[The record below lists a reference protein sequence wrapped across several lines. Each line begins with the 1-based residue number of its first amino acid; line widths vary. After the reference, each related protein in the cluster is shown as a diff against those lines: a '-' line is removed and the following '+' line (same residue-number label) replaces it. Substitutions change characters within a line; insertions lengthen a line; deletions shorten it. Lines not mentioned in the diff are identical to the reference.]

1 MSAVEQMK
9 QSSRGKEISTD
20 FISTQPRNRN
30 PSFIISA
37 VSLRDKLREGEDIV
51 LVDVRNNGDFE
62 RCRIPG
68 SINISLPAV
77 KTKVFLK
84 SKFLVLIN
92 EGYRYQALELESEK
106 LKERGFKRVRILG
119 GGLNYWQDIGGPI
132 EGDFF
137 VMNEMNEVS
146 PRDYFMDKHY
156 DDWIAIDVSRRGDN
170 ANNELIPN
178 TINIPYLNND
188 EDFVAKLKR
197 SVDKYQAGRLPYI
210 LIFNDCG
217 RQYEKIKRA
226 IRTKQIKNVFYLKD
240 GFEGYKA
247 FLQAQ
252 TSGWHPH
259 RRTVEKCMSCP

>member
-1 MSAVEQMK
+1 MK

-20 FISTQPRNRN
+20 FISTQLRSRN

-37 VSLRDKLREGEDIV
+37 VSLRDKLRKGEDIV

-62 RCRIPG
+62 RCRIPC
-68 SINISLPAV
+68 SINIPLPAI
-77 KTKVFLK
+77 KTKIFLK

-106 LKERGFKRVRILG
+106 LKEHGFKQVRILG
-119 GGLNYWQDIGGPI
+119 GGLNYWRDIGGPI

-137 VMNEMNEVS
+137 AMNNMNEVS

-156 DDWIAIDVSRRGDN
+156 DDWIAIDVSRAGGSN
-170 ANNELIPN
+170 KLIPN
-178 TINIPYLNND
+178 AINISYLNND
-188 EDFVAKLKR
+188 DDFVVKLKR
-197 SVDKYQAGRLPYI
+197 SLDEYQAGRLPYI
-210 LIFNDCG
+210 LIFNENG
-217 RQYEKIKRA
+217 QQYKKIKRA
-226 IRTKQIKNVFYLKD
+226 IQTKQIKNVFYLKD
-240 GFEGYKA
+240 GLEGYKA